1 MQITLLQAVIIG
13 LWTAFCYSGML
24 WGIFTNRALVLSFGV
39 GVVCGDLKTALQC
52 GAIAELAFMGF
63 GVGAGGTVPPN
74 GNHYGWCYT
83 RKCIIIIYSFC
94 SRNSILTNSYL
105 YSSCRC
111 TRKCK
116 QRIEKTRLWK
126 ISFTL

>member
-39 GVVCGDLKTALQC
+39 GIVCGDLKTALQC

-63 GVGAGGTVPPN
+63 GVVPVEL
-74 GNHYGWCYT
+74 
-83 RKCIIIIYSFC
+83 FL
-94 SRNSILTNSYL
+94 LTQSDL
-105 YSSCRC
+105 VS
-111 TRKCK
+111 
-116 QRIEKTRLWK
+116 LVH
-126 ISFTL
+126 

>member
-39 GVVCGDLKTALQC
+39 GIVCGDLKTALQC

-63 GVGAGGTVPPN
+63 GVGAGLVPVELFLQTQSDLVSLV
-74 GNHYGWCYT
+74 H
-83 RKCIIIIYSFC
+83 
-94 SRNSILTNSYL
+94 
-105 YSSCRC
+105 
-111 TRKCK
+111 
-116 QRIEKTRLWK
+116 
-126 ISFTL
+126 

>member
-39 GVVCGDLKTALQC
+39 GIVCGDLKTALQC

-74 GNHYGWCYT
+74 PIGPG
-83 RKCIIIIYSFC
+83 IIGTLMAITMDGVTPESAL
-94 SRNSILTNSYL
+94 SLSIPLQSQFNSY
-105 YSSCRC
+105 
-111 TRKCK
+111 K
-116 QRIEKTRLWK
+116 QLSIQFVQVHQKVQT
-126 ISFTL
+126 TH